1 MKVNCFSKKMRPV
14 FQTSLGKN
22 AFGLTLSGLKQ
33 NFNELAEKKLEHLLQ
48 PKFSKEELEFE
59 KMMALRTLEV
69 QTEDPV
75 RQCFDQV
82 ARSAFI
88 GHPYSYKNMG
98 TPKTIK
104 KISLKSIK
112 DLYKE
117 KISNEAILF
126 TYCGGHSFDEVKD
139 LLLKE
144 TKNLQKRK
152 PLAKTKLNKIQ
163 KAKNNYQHIEFER
176 EQTHLFIGFQ
186 SPSMK
191 SKENNIL
198 KILHTHLNGQSSILF
213 TKVRDEMGLC
223 YSVQPVHFSALEGG
237 YFGIYIGCGND
248 KLESSHVEISKIL
261 NDLKNNGLSKKEF
274 NTTKEMIVGQFELSL
289 QTNEDY
295 ANIYS
300 VPFLHGEK
308 VDFYYNQNEEIKKLT
323 YDSFQKE
330 LRKYFLALNSR

>member
-1 MKVNCFSKKMRPV
+1 
-14 FQTSLGKN
+14 
-22 AFGLTLSGLKQ
+22 
-33 NFNELAEKKLEHLLQ
+33 
-48 PKFSKEELEFE
+48 
-59 KMMALRTLEV
+59 
-69 QTEDPV
+69 
-75 RQCFDQV
+75 
-82 ARSAFI
+82 
-88 GHPYSYKNMG
+88 MG

-274 NTTKEMIVGQFELSL
+274 NTTKEMIIGQFELSL

-308 VDFYYNQNEEIKKLT
+308 VDFYYKQNEEIKELT

-330 LRKYFLALNSR
+330 LKKILARPTIQGDVRKKTSPMIF